1 MSRPFLLGIDQGT
14 SGSKAVIL
22 DREGQVHGYGSVPLE
37 RLYPRPGRV
46 EQDPHAVAAGVARAI
61 TLALGQAGCSA
72 DQIAACGITSQRNTE
87 FAWDKRTG
95 HPLAN
100 AITWQ
105 DLRTID
111 ILHELQQWPSF
122 GEARHRLG
130 YEPGTYM
137 AAVHLAWRMR
147 FDQAVMAA
155 ARSGTLRLGLSAAWL
170 VQALGHPSA
179 HLMDTSLVQAMGLYD
194 FRAATWWHPWL
205 AQLGVPVEALPAAV
219 PTIHDF
225 GTLQI
230 AGPDGRTAAV
240 PVLAMIGDQQAALFG
255 HTRRLPGDA
264 ECTHGTASYIKV
276 FLGPHAP
283 RQEKVNVYNAW
294 HLGDRQTFCLEA
306 ATSVTG
312 AAIRWLRDNARLFD
326 RYDQMDQLAAGVPDS
341 GGVVFVPAFTG
352 LEVPH
357 NDPQARATLFGL
369 TLGHDRGHIARA
381 FFEAVAFQMRT
392 ILETIDAQAGVRVAR
407 LLVGGGVSASDL
419 ACQIQADL
427 LAIPVQRPTF
437 TETTAWSAGLLAG
450 LGAGFWDSAD
460 SLPALPG
467 EHHTFTPSLSD
478 TGRDAAYDRWQ
489 YAVRLVQAW
498 GAGTPPLVDS
508 P

>member
-1 MSRPFLLGIDQGT
+1 MSKPFLLGIDQGT

-22 DREGQVHGYGSVPLE
+22 DREGQVRGYGSVPLE
-37 RLYPRPGRV
+37 RLYPRPGWV
-46 EQDPHAVAAGVARAI
+46 EQDPEAVAAGVAQAI
-61 TLALGQAGCSA
+61 TQAIGQAGCRA
-72 DQIAACGITSQRNTE
+72 DEIAACGITSQRNTE
-87 FAWDKRTG
+87 FAWDKRNG
-95 HPLAN
+95 RSLAN

-105 DLRTID
+105 DLRTIET
-111 ILHELQQWPSF
+111 LKELEQWPGF

-137 AAVHLAWRMR
+137 TAVHLAWRMKGET
-147 FDQAVMAA
+147 AVIQA
-155 ARSGTLRLGLSAAWL
+155 ARDGYLQLGLSAAWL
-170 VQALGHPSA
+170 INALGRPSA
-179 HLMDTSLVQAMGLYD
+179 HQMDSSLVQAMGLYD
-194 FRAATWWHPWL
+194 FRAGTYWQEWL
-205 AQLGVPVEALPAAV
+205 DRLGVPLAALPTAT

-225 GTLQI
+225 GVI
-230 AGPDGRTAAV
+230 RVCAPDGQTADV
-240 PVLAMIGDQQAALFG
+240 PVLAMIGDQQSALFG
-255 HTRRLPGDA
+255 HSQRQPGDA
-264 ECTHGTASYIKV
+264 ECTHGTASYVKV

-294 HLGDRQTFCLEA
+294 NLGAEQTYCLEA

-326 RYDQMDQLAAGVPDS
+326 RYEEMDELASSVGDS

-369 TLGHDRGHIARA
+369 TLGHHRGHIARA
-381 FFEAVAFQMRT
+381 FFEAVAFQIRT
-392 ILETIDAQAGVRVAR
+392 ILATIHAEAGVTVEQ

-437 TETTAWSAGLLAG
+437 TETTAWAAGLLAG
-450 LGAGFWDSAD
+450 LGADFWPSAD
-460 SLPALPG
+460 ALPPLPG
-467 EHHTFTPSLSD
+467 EYHTFTPSLDD
-478 TGRDAAYDRWQ
+478 TQRDAAYGRWQ
-489 YAVRLVQAW
+489 QAVRLVQEW
-498 GAGTPPLVDS
+498 GTVDS
-508 P
+508 